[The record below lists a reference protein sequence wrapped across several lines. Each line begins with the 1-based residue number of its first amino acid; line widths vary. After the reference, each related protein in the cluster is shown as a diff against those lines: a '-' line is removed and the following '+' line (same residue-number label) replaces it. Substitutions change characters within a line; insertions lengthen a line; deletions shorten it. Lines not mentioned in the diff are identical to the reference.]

1 MMIKIDRKKIEHLIA
16 FSTGMMSGGDGKE
29 LIEKHKE
36 ALQGITP
43 YDMLYLEE
51 YQMQM
56 GVTVAEIKRDI
67 NKILNV
73 LYEYLKEYEWERPE
87 EGTFLYYL
95 MLENRAF
102 EFRLNSMKKIL
113 KSYKGRELN
122 ELASLKADILPH
134 LESFALFEPHYIKK
148 ENILFPFLEQH
159 WKEYK
164 PLRVMWSLHDDLRR
178 MIKELIGIAKSSE
191 SDWMTLNR
199 AIGNY
204 YFGAFGMIQ
213 KEEIIVY
220 PIASG
225 TIPKEDWA
233 EMNRQSFEYSFPFI
247 DTPKL
252 KKEEENKKGQKENL
266 QDNRQDNLNNL
277 SNPLDPLAEAFLQ
290 RATMLFDSLPLDITY
305 VDENDKVRYFNRAKD
320 RFFPRS
326 PAVIGRD
333 VSNCHPP
340 ESIHVVEEIVRKFR
354 SGERDDAEF
363 WITLRGKFIHIRY
376 FAVRDEEGEYKG
388 VLEVSQDV
396 TEIRKLQGQKR
407 LLDWS

>member
-1 MMIKIDRKKIEHLIA
+1 MIKSDRNKIEHLIA

-36 ALQGITP
+36 ALNGITP

-56 GVTVAEIKRDI
+56 GITVPEIKKEI

-113 KSYKGRELN
+113 KAYKGREPE
-122 ELASLKADILPH
+122 ELSSLKAELLPH
-134 LESFALFEPHYIKK
+134 LESFARFEPHYIKK
-148 ENILFPFLEQH
+148 ENILFPYLEKH

-178 MIKELIGIAKSSE
+178 MIKELIGLAKSEQSE
-191 SDWMTLNR
+191 WMTLNR

-220 PIASG
+220 PIAAG

-233 EMNRQSFEYSFPFI
+233 EMHRQSFDYPFPFI
-247 DTPKL
+247 DRPAPPA
-252 KKEEENKKGQKENL
+252 EESGSDTNI
-266 QDNRQDNLNNL
+266 DIPYSNRVATELNGPV
-277 SNPLDPLAEAFLQ
+277 SDQFLQ
-290 RATMLFDSLPLDITY
+290 RATMIFDSLPLDITY

-333 VSNCHPP
+333 VRNCHPP
-340 ESIHVVEEIVRKFR
+340 ESLHVVEEIVNKFR
-354 SGERDDAEF
+354 SGERDEAEF
-363 WITLRGKFIHIRY
+363 WITMRGKFIHIRY
-376 FAVRDEEGEYKG
+376 FAVRSEKGEYKG

-396 TEIRKLQGQKR
+396 TKIRELQGQRR
-407 LLDWS
+407 LLDWE

>member
-1 MMIKIDRKKIEHLIA
+1 MIKSDRNKIEHLIA

-29 LIEKHKE
+29 LIERHKE
-36 ALQGITP
+36 ALNGITP

-56 GVTVAEIKRDI
+56 GITVPEIKRDI

-73 LYEYLKEYEWERPE
+73 LYEYLKAYEWERPE

-102 EFRLNSMKKIL
+102 EFRLNTMKKIL
-113 KSYKGRELN
+113 KAYKGRELD
-122 ELASLKADILPH
+122 ELGSLKAELLPH
-134 LESFALFEPHYIKK
+134 LESFAGFEPHYVKK
-148 ENILFPFLEQH
+148 ENILFPYLEKH

-164 PLRVMWSLHDDLRR
+164 PLKVMWSLHDDLRR
-178 MIKELIGIAKSSE
+178 MIKELIGLAKSDQSE
-191 SDWMTLNR
+191 WMTLNR

-220 PIASG
+220 PIAAG

-233 EMNRQSFEYSFPFI
+233 EMHRQSFEYTFPFI
-247 DTPKL
+247 ERPTPPSEKSAS
-252 KKEEENKKGQKENL
+252 EA
-266 QDNRQDNLNNL
+266 NRVATEL
-277 SNPLDPLAEAFLQ
+277 SGPISDQFLQ
-290 RATMLFDSLPLDITY
+290 RATMIFDSLPLDITY

-333 VSNCHPP
+333 VRNCHPP
-340 ESIHVVEEIVRKFR
+340 ESLHIVEEIVNKFR
-354 SGERDDAEF
+354 SGERDEAEF

-376 FAVRDEEGEYKG
+376 FAVRSEEGEYRG

-396 TEIRKLQGQKR
+396 TGIRALEGERR
-407 LLDWS
+407 LLDWE

>member
-1 MMIKIDRKKIEHLIA
+1 MVKSDRKKIEHLIA

-56 GVTVAEIKRDI
+56 GITVAEIKRDI

-113 KSYKGRELN
+113 KSYKGKEID

-148 ENILFPFLEQH
+148 ENILFPFLERH

-178 MIKELIGIAKSSE
+178 MIKELICIAKSSE

-233 EMNRQSFEYSFPFI
+233 EMNKQSFEYPFPFI
-247 DTPKL
+247 ETPEL
-252 KKEEENKKGQKENL
+252 KKDEEIKGAH
-266 QDNRQDNLNNL
+266 
-277 SNPLDPLAEAFLQ
+277 NPLIDSFLQ
-290 RATMLFDSLPLDITY
+290 RATMIFDTLPLDITY

-333 VSNCHPP
+333 VKNCHPP
-340 ESIHVVEEIVRKFR
+340 ESIHIVEEIVRKFR

-363 WITLRGKFIHIRY
+363 WIILRGKFIHIRY
-376 FAVRDEEGEYKG
+376 FAVRDDSGVYKG

-396 TEIRKLQGQKR
+396 TEIRKLQGQNR

>member
-1 MMIKIDRKKIEHLIA
+1 MIKSDRKKIEHLIA
-16 FSTGMMSGGDGKE
+16 FSTGMMSGADGRE
-29 LIEKHKE
+29 LIEKHKDI
-36 ALQGITP
+36 LKGITP
-43 YDMLYLEE
+43 HDMLYLEE

-56 GVTVAEIKRDI
+56 GISVAEIKRDI

-73 LYEYLKEYEWERPE
+73 LYEYLKEYEWERPA

-102 EFRLNSMKKIL
+102 EFRLNSMKKV
-113 KSYKGRELN
+113 
-122 ELASLKADILPH
+122 LKAFKGKEAEELPQLKAQLLPH
-134 LESFALFEPHYIKK
+134 LESFALFEPHYVKK
-148 ENILFPFLEQH
+148 ENILFPYLERY

-178 MIKELIGIAKSSE
+178 MIKELIVLARSEE

-220 PIASG
+220 PIASD

-233 EMNRQSFEYSFPFI
+233 GMHLQSFEYPFPFI
-247 DTPKL
+247 ESPEPPGSGESSSLFRGTVSG
-252 KKEEENKKGQKENL
+252 EITEQ
-266 QDNRQDNLNNL
+266 
-277 SNPLDPLAEAFLQ
+277 A
-290 RATMLFDSLPLDITY
+290 MLIFDHLPLDITY
-305 VDENDKVRYFNRAKD
+305 VDEFDKVRYFNRARD

-333 VSNCHPP
+333 VRNCHPP
-340 ESIHVVEEIVRKFR
+340 ESLHVVEQIVNSFR
-354 SGERDDAEF
+354 SGERDEAEF
-363 WITLRGKFIHIRY
+363 WITMRGKFIHIRY
-376 FAVRDEEGEYKG
+376 FAVRTENGEYKG

-396 TEIRKLQGQKR
+396 TAIKALEGQKR
-407 LLDWS
+407 LLDWN

>member
-1 MMIKIDRKKIEHLIA
+1 
-16 FSTGMMSGGDGKE
+16 MMSGADGRE
-29 LIEKHKE
+29 LIEKHKDI
-36 ALQGITP
+36 LNGITP
-43 YDMLYLEE
+43 HDMLFLEE

-56 GVTVAEIKRDI
+56 GISVAEIKRDI

-73 LYEYLKEYEWERPE
+73 LYEYLKEYEWERPA

-102 EFRLNSMKKIL
+102 EFRLNSMKKV
-113 KSYKGRELN
+113 
-122 ELASLKADILPH
+122 LKAFKGKEADELPQLKAQLLPH
-134 LESFALFEPHYIKK
+134 LESFALFEPHYVKK
-148 ENILFPFLEQH
+148 ENILFPFLERY

-178 MIKELIGIAKSSE
+178 MIKELIGLARSEE

-220 PIASG
+220 PIAAE
-225 TIPKEDWA
+225 TIPKEEWA
-233 EMNRQSFEYSFPFI
+233 EMHLQSFEYPFPFI
-247 DTPKL
+247 ESPEPPGS
-252 KKEEENKKGQKENL
+252 EESSSFFRGTVAGEISEQ
-266 QDNRQDNLNNL
+266 
-277 SNPLDPLAEAFLQ
+277 A
-290 RATMLFDSLPLDITY
+290 MLIFDHLPLDITY
-305 VDENDKVRYFNRAKD
+305 VDEFDKVRYFNRAKD

-333 VSNCHPP
+333 VRNCHPP
-340 ESIHVVEEIVRKFR
+340 ESLHVVEQIVNSFR
-354 SGERDDAEF
+354 SGVRDEAEF
-363 WITLRGKFIHIRY
+363 WITMRGKFIHIRY
-376 FAVRDEEGEYKG
+376 FAVRTENGEYKG

-396 TEIRKLQGQKR
+396 TAIKALEGQKR
-407 LLDWS
+407 LLDWK

>member
-1 MMIKIDRKKIEHLIA
+1 MIKSDRKKIEHLIA

-36 ALQGITP
+36 ALNGITP

-56 GVTVAEIKRDI
+56 GITVPEIKRDI

-73 LYEYLKEYEWERPE
+73 LYVYLKEYEWERPQ

-102 EFRLNSMKKIL
+102 EFRLNTMKKII
-113 KSYKGRELN
+113 KAYKGREIE
-122 ELASLKADILPH
+122 ELPSLKAELLPH
-134 LESFALFEPHYIKK
+134 LESFAQFEPHYVKK
-148 ENILFPFLEQH
+148 ENILFPFLERY

-178 MIKELIGIAKSSE
+178 MIKELIGLAKSEESE
-191 SDWMTLNR
+191 WMALNR
-199 AIGNY
+199 AIGSY

-220 PIASG
+220 PIAAG
-225 TIPKEDWA
+225 TIPKEDWT
-233 EMNRQSFEYSFPFI
+233 EMHKQSFEYPFPFI
-247 DTPKL
+247 DRP
-252 KKEEENKKGQKENL
+252 
-266 QDNRQDNLNNL
+266 
-277 SNPLDPLAEAFLQ
+277 NPLFDSPNPPAGESASEANRVAAEMSGPISNQLLE
-290 RATMLFDSLPLDITY
+290 RATMIFDTLPLDITY
-305 VDENDKVRYFNRAKD
+305 VDENDKVLYFNRAKD

-333 VSNCHPP
+333 VRNCHPP
-340 ESIHVVEEIVRKFR
+340 ESLHIVEEIVNKFR
-354 SGERDDAEF
+354 NGERDNAEF

-376 FAVRDEEGEYKG
+376 FAVRDEKGEYKG

-396 TEIRKLQGQKR
+396 TDIRELQGQKR